1 MPRRGRRSEAAK
13 VRWRKLEIVPVDAKA
28 GTPSLTTS
36 AWNPTRSPPKK
47 ISPLLEGGLPDQML
61 PPVVRQE
68 EPRVPPTSPGSRRGT
83 GRRHRVETWPA
94 SRVTRRSCKL
104 VLPTAGALEKKFAL
118 LVGDSH
124 LRAIV
129 DGYSTMP
136 KGDFSLGVL
145 ASPGASAEELQLE
158 VLDAVLPRPPE
169 VICLLAPSNNLTAS
183 RTFMEAG
190 AAFDALLST
199 VCNLSANVVVVDFPP
214 RLCVEDSVQQLLRQE
229 FQRVAALRTVQYL
242 PVTEHFPLS
251 NLALWSRDGVHLSDH
266 PGMEVL
272 AQLLEAAV
280 CSQLELSAPKSPAPV
295 MLAPPPLGTASP
307 PPVRRPLPQLVVVSE
322 VAAPRRSESSAWT
335 VVGGGRKGD
344 LLDSSIPLNPVCFS
358 PALLEEMD
366 RIVPASGLETTLPTC
381 SPKGKKKASSR
392 RHAISDPS
400 QLNPVEQQMEGAPR
414 ETNSKARRQAQGS
427 VPLMD
432 IQAKSSSVAQEDH
445 FQDGS
450 CKASA
455 LEPRISGPPVLLVS
469 ATHSQADKRYAA
481 FSRNHQCTCMALTFL
496 AYHNEG
502 LQFDAVMLD
511 RVIEKGDQL
520 YSGVKQQL
528 ISDGTFRDN
537 HLTFEQM
544 PDHVL
549 TDRNIYAVHTTGLQV
564 GHVFARSR
572 SPEGSRRLGLHLA
585 LQLEC
590 LSENVTHAFLL
601 VTPECIAVFRDRS
614 GRFGV
619 FDSHSRNSAGLP
631 HPSGTAVMMTFCNLS
646 DMVSH
651 LLKLFRNRGPNATYE
666 FVPVG
671 FERENEDHPQKS
683 TFQNISPVATQ
694 VSPTALKSESPSD
707 DEMPPWLREVAN
719 VLEER
724 PPTVTNL
731 SKVPKANRRKIKNRI
746 KTQQRQNVGR
756 KMKQSSSEKERYLT
770 SPTFRT
776 KKLQALK
783 EQYILHQVQRKD
795 QLNNRYRTD
804 ASFRKRRINYIKDR
818 FNFVRSFRD
827 SHKAQMAEYM
837 RKRFR
842 DDPVFT
848 SRKKS
853 YIRNRYRDDPVFRSK
868 QKSYIRNRY
877 RDDPLFRS
885 RQKSYIRNQFRND
898 PVFRSKQKKTMRES
912 MKEKYHSEPG
922 YRVKHNEKCVANR
935 RGRLSRQAL
944 SKNLTLQHASRIRRK
959 YKRNVGFHLQT
970 PHPLMTDEMKAAI
983 QNFYKNIQNGPTY
996 VCTVCHRALFPSQVK
1011 QCKRDKYN
1019 KNMRVVADCLT
1030 GTYVH
1035 VCGSA
1040 CSTPCSVP
1048 QERMGEWICYTC
1060 DSSLTRGKMPSIAAA
1075 NNLHLASVPIELA
1088 ELNVIERQLIAK
1100 ILPFA
1105 KIVSLPKG
1113 QQRAIHG
1120 AVVCVPS
1127 DMETVVNS
1135 LPRPRE
1141 EAQLLQVKLKRKTKY
1156 KGYQYFYTVNMK
1168 NVLAA
1173 LRKLKE
1179 SHPDYTDISINE
1191 SATFEG
1197 FQEDQP
1203 VEDSEAEEAAM
1214 DAAADHQ
1221 PDHIGAEHQ
1230 ALRPGLILDTCMQP
1244 PDIAQEVLS
1253 YGEGIFSIAPA
1264 QGNKPISFFSV
1275 PRLEANAYP
1284 IHFPT
1289 GINTL
1294 DEARRV
1300 ALSPSMY
1307 FNVRLFSIDTRFA
1320 KDHSYLF
1327 FAQFV
1332 TETHIANNSMSI
1344 QRRKGKPSTKDGK
1357 NISSKMLQDKE
1368 ELEKLIQNKEATR
1381 FMQPLRGTP
1390 AYWEKGL
1397 RDLHAMVRQ
1406 LGKPTFFCTFSAAE
1420 MRWPEVIEAV
1430 KSQHGEQVHFSEL
1443 DWNAKC
1449 DILRSNPVTV
1459 MRMFE
1464 KRVDALFRDLILSP
1478 AQPIGPVED
1487 YFYRVEFQ
1495 ARGSP
1500 HIHAVIWIKDA
1511 PEMEDPS
1518 CCGEVIKFIDR
1529 YISCQLP
1536 DETRDPE
1543 LHKIVTDV
1551 QMHSKKHSKSC
1562 KKGNVECRFG
1572 FPKLPMEH
1580 TRITVPVI
1588 DFDHEN
1594 DDEKATQ
1601 VKQKGRR
1608 KSKKSRSPFVSNL
1621 QREAKK
1627 TLKPIRD
1634 LLKDEKSSFRDLAEL
1649 LQACNMTKVE
1659 YNGHVDALTSGM
1671 VVIMKRDPKDSW
1683 VNGYNPDLLRA
1694 WNANMDI
1701 QYVLDEYSC
1710 IEYMMSYIA
1719 KPEHE
1724 MAQYLKSVV
1733 DDLKRANVSERD
1745 EMKKIMQAYSKQREV
1760 SAQESVART
1769 CSLPLKKS
1777 SRSVLFLQTDEDGV
1791 KMSLPMSQLVNMSP
1805 DEENVWMTGLPEK
1818 YLNRPVTLEFEHMCL
1833 AEFASEY
1840 RVLYGRQIKGSN
1852 AIPLLND
1859 AGYIQKR
1866 TMGKPAV
1873 IRFTRF
1879 SEKKNPEKFYRRLL
1893 KLYFPHRRDDDLKN
1907 EEHTTYEAF
1916 YNNGLRGR
1924 YQVKQYVDFN
1934 CKRYEGQGKK
1944 IDKIMEN
1951 LTKEGPVRNAWNT
1964 FAPEVEVDRLECAA
1978 ERPPLQEDE
1987 EQDPIPDYEIDV
1999 NTVDMPKIEAPKLSS
2014 DFIRKMY
2021 RSLNE
2026 SQASVFYAIRDWCLN
2041 RVWGDN
2047 PEPFFYFLTG
2057 GAGCGKSHV
2066 IKCVY
2071 QEATKLLRQLPRLLD
2086 IGDMSKPTVLLTAF
2100 TGTAAYN
2107 ISGKTLHSI
2116 LKLPK
2121 SLKPPYKGLG
2131 NSLDEVRAVLSNV
2144 EILIVDE
2151 ISMVSKD
2158 LLAYVDWR
2166 FQQIKGNNRFMG
2178 GVSVLAVGDFFQ
2190 LPPVGR
2196 SKPLCVA
2203 EDGVLDIWNENFQM
2217 ISLTEI
2223 MRQKDDRAFA
2233 ELLNRIRVKGK
2244 AYSLGEDDKALLIQ
2258 AVTDPK
2264 ECPMDVLHIFATNK
2278 QVDTHNATVVAS
2290 LGVVTV
2296 DIEAED
2302 YKRITKTG
2310 NMINLGCCIAGNKRD
2325 LSNNIQVG
2333 LGFRVMII
2341 RNLDVE
2347 DGLVNGTFGTIAD
2360 IVTSTKDGKSSVKLI
2375 GLKLDNA
2382 LAGHTKKIQGK
2393 PDGFV
2398 YIERFEEQS
2407 SVKGVVRRQFPIRL
2421 AFGCTAHKVQGMTMK
2436 SAVISLKRI
2445 FEPGMAYV
2453 ALSRT
2458 TSLEGL
2464 KIIDFDESKIYA
2476 DENIRAAMESMR
2488 PASFLHTRPLLHFKS
2503 GDKGETLT
2511 IVHHNV
2517 EGLVCHSEDMKQ
2529 HHELMLA
2536 DVLCLTETHL
2546 FGSSVPASC
2555 QMEGYSFF
2563 SRNRHV
2569 SYSNRVDIA
2578 KKEGGGVATYCRS
2591 LLQPQERRF
2600 FNQVT
2605 DLEFNVVKVDTPIRA
2620 LIATVYRPPS
2630 YDLGTF
2636 LRNLQNLLDGLNSMD
2651 IRPVVILGDF
2661 NEDLIAPGK
2670 KSINELF
2677 RAKGFMQLISAPTTE
2692 KRTLLD
2698 HIYISNPEYC
2708 VHSGVLQAYYSYH
2721 NPIYCVLASV

>member
-1 MPRRGRRSEAAK
+1 
-13 VRWRKLEIVPVDAKA
+13 
-28 GTPSLTTS
+28 
-36 AWNPTRSPPKK
+36 
-47 ISPLLEGGLPDQML
+47 ML
-61 PPVVRQE
+61 Q
-68 EPRVPPTSPGSRRGT
+68 
-83 GRRHRVETWPA
+83 
-94 SRVTRRSCKL
+94 
-104 VLPTAGALEKKFAL
+104 
-118 LVGDSH
+118 
-124 LRAIV
+124 
-129 DGYSTMP
+129 
-136 KGDFSLGVL
+136 
-145 ASPGASAEELQLE
+145 
-158 VLDAVLPRPPE
+158 
-169 VICLLAPSNNLTAS
+169 
-183 RTFMEAG
+183 
-190 AAFDALLST
+190 
-199 VCNLSANVVVVDFPP
+199 
-214 RLCVEDSVQQLLRQE
+214 
-229 FQRVAALRTVQYL
+229 
-242 PVTEHFPLS
+242 
-251 NLALWSRDGVHLSDH
+251 
-266 PGMEVL
+266 
-272 AQLLEAAV
+272 
-280 CSQLELSAPKSPAPV
+280 
-295 MLAPPPLGTASP
+295 
-307 PPVRRPLPQLVVVSE
+307 
-322 VAAPRRSESSAWT
+322 
-335 VVGGGRKGD
+335 
-344 LLDSSIPLNPVCFS
+344 
-358 PALLEEMD
+358 
-366 RIVPASGLETTLPTC
+366 
-381 SPKGKKKASSR
+381 
-392 RHAISDPS
+392 
-400 QLNPVEQQMEGAPR
+400 
-414 ETNSKARRQAQGS
+414 
-427 VPLMD
+427 
-432 IQAKSSSVAQEDH
+432 
-445 FQDGS
+445 
-450 CKASA
+450 ASA
-455 LEPRISGPPVLLVS
+455 LEVRISSPPVLLVS

-502 LQFDAVMLD
+502 LQFDTVMLD

-520 YSGVKQQL
+520 YAGVKQQL

-549 TDRNIYAVHTTGLQV
+549 TDRNIYAVHTTGLRV

-572 SPEGSRRLGLHLA
+572 STQGSRQLGLHLA

-646 DMVSH
+646 DLVSH

-671 FERENEDHPQKS
+671 FDRENEDHSQNL
-683 TFQNISPVATQ
+683 TFDNISPVATQ

-707 DEMPPWLREVAN
+707 EEMPPWLREVAN

-724 PPTVTNL
+724 PPTITNL
-731 SKVPKANRRKIKNRI
+731 SKVPKTDRRKIKNRI
-746 KTQQRQNVGR
+746 KTQQRQNVGS

-783 EQYILHQVQRKD
+783 ENYILHKVERKD

-804 ASFRKRRINYIKDR
+804 AFFRKRRINYIKDR
-818 FNFVRSFRD
+818 FDFVRSFRD
-827 SHKAQMAEYM
+827 SHKAKMAEYM
-837 RKRFR
+837 KKRFREDPAFRSRKKSNIRNRFR
-842 DDPVFT
+842 DDPAFR
-848 SRKKS
+848 SRQKA
-853 YIRNRYRDDPVFRSK
+853 YIRNRFRDDPAFRSR
-868 QKSYIRNRY
+868 QKAYIRNRF
-877 RDDPLFRS
+877 RDDPAFRS
-885 RQKSYIRNQFRND
+885 RQKSNIRNRFRND
-898 PVFRSKQKKTMRES
+898 PVFRSKHKKTMREY
-912 MKEKYHSEPG
+912 MKAKYHSEPA
-922 YRVKHNEKCVANR
+922 YRAKHKEKCAANR
-935 RGRLSRQAL
+935 RGRLSREAHSQ
-944 SKNLTLQHASRIRRK
+944 NLTLQHALRITRK
-959 YKRNVGFHLQT
+959 YKRNVSFHLET
-970 PHPLMTDEMKAAI
+970 PSSLITEEMKAAI
-983 QNFYKNIQNGPTY
+983 QNFYKNIKNGPTY
-996 VCTVCHRALFPSQVK
+996 VCTVCHRALFPNQVK
-1011 QCKRDKYN
+1011 RCKRDKYT

-1048 QERMGEWICYTC
+1048 EERMGEWICYTC
-1060 DSSLTRGKMPSIAAA
+1060 DSHLTRGKMPSIAAV
-1075 NNLHLASVPIELA
+1075 NNLHLASVPPELA
-1088 ELNVIERQLIAK
+1088 ELNVLERQLIAK

-1127 DMETVVNS
+1127 EMETVVNS

-1173 LRKLKE
+1173 LTKLKE
-1179 SHPDYTDISINE
+1179 SHPDYKEVSINE
-1191 SATFEG
+1191 SATFED

-1203 VEDSEAEEAAM
+1203 VEDLETEAAETEM
-1214 DAAADHQ
+1214 DIEADQQ
-1221 PDHIGAEHQ
+1221 PDHIGIEHQ

-1284 IHFPT
+1284 VHFPT

-1320 KDHSYLF
+1320 KDQSYLF

-1332 TETHIANNSMSI
+1332 TETHIANSSMSI

-1368 ELEKLIQNKEATR
+1368 ELQKLIQNKEATR

-1420 MRWPEVIEAV
+1420 MRWPEVIEAI
-1430 KSQHGEQVHFSEL
+1430 KGQHGEQVDFSEL

-1478 AQPIGPVED
+1478 AQPLGAVDD

-1529 YISCQLP
+1529 HISCQLP

-1543 LHKIVTDV
+1543 LHKIVTEV

-1572 FPKLPMEH
+1572 FPKLAMDR

-1588 DFDHEN
+1588 DFDLEI
-1594 DDEKATQ
+1594 DDETP
-1601 VKQKGRR
+1601 KQSKPKGRR

-1627 TLKPIRD
+1627 KLKTVRD
-1634 LLKDEKSSFRDLAEL
+1634 LLKDDKSSFRDLSEL
-1649 LQACNMTKVE
+1649 LQACNMTKIE

-1671 VVIMKRDPKDSW
+1671 VVMMKRDPKDSW

-1701 QYVLDEYSC
+1701 QYVLDEYTC

-1724 MAQYLKSVV
+1724 MAQFLKSVV
-1733 DDLKRANVSERD
+1733 DDLKTANVSQRD

-1777 SRSVLFLQTDEDGV
+1777 SRSVLFLQTDEDGI
-1791 KMSLPMSQLVNMSP
+1791 KMSLPMSKLVNMSP
-1805 DEENVWMTGLPEK
+1805 DEENVWMKGLPEK
-1818 YLNRPVTLEFEHMCL
+1818 YLNRPDTLEFEHMCL

-1840 RVLYGRQIKGSN
+1840 RVLYGRQIEGPN
-1852 AIPLLND
+1852 AIALLND

-1866 TMGKPAV
+1866 TIGKPAV

-1879 SEKKNPEKFYRRLL
+1879 SEKKTPEKFYRRLL
-1893 KLYFPHRRDDDLKN
+1893 KLYFPHRRDEDLKN
-1907 EEHTTYEAF
+1907 EECTTYEAF
-1916 YNNGLRGR
+1916 YNNGFRGR
-1924 YQVKQYVDFN
+1924 YRVKQYVDFN

-1944 IDKIMEN
+1944 IDKIMEDLN
-1951 LTKEGPVRNAWNT
+1951 KQGPVRNAWNT
-1964 FAPEVEVDRLECAA
+1964 FAPEVEVDSLECAA

-1999 NTVDMPKIEAPKLSS
+1999 STVDMPKIEAPKLSP
-2014 DFIRKMY
+2014 DFIRQMY

-2026 SQASVFYAIRDWCLN
+2026 TQASVFYAIRDWCLK
-2041 RVWGDN
+2041 RVWGEK

-2071 QEATKLLRQLPRLLD
+2071 QEATKLLRQLPRILD

-2144 EILIVDE
+2144 EILIIDE

-2158 LLAYVDWR
+2158 LLAYVHWR

-2190 LPPVGR
+2190 LPPLGR

-2223 MRQKDDRAFA
+2223 MRQKDDRTFA

-2244 AYSLGEDDKALLIQ
+2244 ADSLSKDDKTLLIQ
-2258 AVTDPK
+2258 AVTDSK

-2278 QVDTHNATVVAS
+2278 QVDTHNAAVVTS

-2302 YKRITKTG
+2302 YKRVTKTG

-2325 LSNNIQVG
+2325 LSNNIQAG

-2360 IVTSTKDGKSSVKLI
+2360 IVTSTKDGKNSVKLI
-2375 GLKLDNA
+2375 GLKLDNP

-2393 PDGFV
+2393 PDSFV

-2476 DENIRAAMESMR
+2476 DKNIRAAMESMR
-2488 PASFLHTRPLLHFKS
+2488 SASFLHIRPLLHFQS
-2503 GDKGETLT
+2503 GHQGATLT

-2578 KKEGGGVATYCRS
+2578 TKEGGGVATYCRS

-2605 DLEFNVVKVDTPIRA
+2605 DIEFNVVKVETPIRA

-2661 NEDLIAPGK
+2661 NEDLIPPGK
-2670 KSINELF
+2670 KAINELF
-2677 RAKGFMQLISAPTTE
+2677 RAKGFMQLISDATTE

-2708 VHSGVLQAYYSYH
+2708 IQSGVLQAYYSYH